1 MTATLT
7 AAAPQTVLLVD
18 AGAPASVST
27 NGSLLLV
34 SPDQPL
40 TAAVAYVLAL
50 VPTADAA
57 DVRGWI
63 ASGTFP
69 AERPGGTR

>member
-1 MTATLT
+1 MMVV
-7 AAAPQTVLLVD
+7 AAPQTVLLVD
-18 AGAPASVST
+18 AGAPASVSP

-40 TAAVAYVLAL
+40 TAVVAYVLSL
-50 VPTADAA
+50 VPTADAV
-57 DVRGWI
+57 DVRSWI